1 MLAVKGAEGLL
12 LAVQLELRAS
22 VVWQE
27 YFITLLYCY
36 GNGVT
41 TCERS
46 SALADSQ
53 YLTLIILQRTKH
65 VLQQCQASL
74 PNALNRA
81 RIHTLLV
88 AESGSKTPPTDLFG
102 AVSFSTN
109 TRSNNGIRRLAIVT
123 SCAEYV

>member
-53 YLTLIILQRTKH
+53 YLTLIILQRNKH
-65 VLQQCQASL
+65 ALQQCQASL
-74 PNALNRA
+74 PHDLYYCEVTHLTGGGVWQQNTSHRLVRCGE
-81 RIHTLLV
+81 LLYQY
-88 AESGSKTPPTDLFG
+88 S
-102 AVSFSTN
+102 
-109 TRSNNGIRRLAIVT
+109 IQ
-123 SCAEYV
+123 